1 MKLGK
6 ELLTATIAIL
16 VLTVVLGVAY
26 PLVMTGISQV
36 AFPTKADGSQV
47 KVDGKVVGSRLI
59 GKAFVIDTGKKDA
72 DGNAITRPD
81 PKYFQPRPSQTG
93 LQRAPATFFSNRGPN
108 SAVGRF
114 FFRDQLAAYMALE
127 GRYDPGLTKAKVP
140 VDAVT
145 TSASGVDPHISK
157 ANADIQAH
165 RIAAVRR
172 LPLDRVDKL
181 IADNTDGRFL
191 GVIGEPGVNV
201 LELNLALDKEAPAR

>member
-1 MKLGK
+1 
-6 ELLTATIAIL
+6 
-16 VLTVVLGVAY
+16 VLGVGY
-26 PLVMTGISQV
+26 PLLMTGISQV
-36 AFPTKADGSQV
+36 AFPNKADGSQI

-59 GKAFVIDTGKKDA
+59 GQAFVIDTGKKDS
-72 DGNAITRPD
+72 DGNPVTRPD
-81 PKYFQPRPSQTG
+81 PKYFQPRPSQSGYSATG
-93 LQRAPATFFSNRGPN
+93 TFFSNRGPN

-114 FFRDQLAAYMALE
+114 FFRDQLNAYMALE
-127 GRYDPGLTKAKVP
+127 SRYDPGLTKAKVP

-145 TSASGVDPHISK
+145 TSASGVDPHISQ
-157 ANADIQAH
+157 ANARIQAH

-172 LPLDRVDKL
+172 IPLDRVDKL

>member
-6 ELLTATIAIL
+6 ELLTAAIAIL
-16 VLTVVLGVAY
+16 VFTVVLGVAY
-26 PLVMTGISQV
+26 PLVMTGIAQV
-36 AFPTKADGSQV
+36 AFPSKADGSQV

-59 GKAFVIDTGKKDA
+59 GKAFVLDTGKKDS
-72 DGNAITRPD
+72 DGNPITRPD
-81 PKYFQPRPSQTG
+81 PRYFQPRPSQTDYSATG
-93 LQRAPATFFSNRGPN
+93 TFFSNRGPN

-145 TSASGVDPHISK
+145 TSGSGVDPHISR
-157 ANADIQAH
+157 ANAGIQAH
-165 RIAAVRR
+165 RIAAVRH
-172 LPLDRVDKL
+172 LPLDRVNKL

>member
-1 MKLGK
+1 MKLAK
-6 ELLTATIAIL
+6 ELSTAAIAIL
-16 VLTVVLGVAY
+16 VLTVMLGVAY

-36 AFPTKADGSQV
+36 AFPNKADGSQIEA
-47 KVDGKVVGSRLI
+47 DGKLVGSRLI
-59 GKAFVIDTGKKDA
+59 AKPFVIDTGKKDA

-81 PKYFQPRPSQTG
+81 PRYFQPRPSQTDYS
-93 LQRAPATFFSNRGPN
+93 ATASAFSNRGPN

-114 FFRDQLAAYMALE
+114 FFRDQLNAYLALE

-145 TSASGVDPHISK
+145 TSASGVDPHISQ
-157 ANADIQAH
+157 ANARIQAH

-172 LPLDRVDKL
+172 IPLDRVDKL